1 MTQMGTLL
9 APIAM
14 QPTAFHYV
22 NALARRKYTDCSL
35 TVWNQ
40 AVAEPV
46 QQPENFGYVIGLPM

>member
-1 MTQMGTLL
+1 MGTLL